1 MCLFCNTTP
10 KLREDAQTT
19 SQFVTVNGWISKCLE
34 HLKVSALTSSP
45 GQAEFLLISISVQP
59 DLKIIIK

>member
-10 KLREDAQTT
+10 KLREDAQT
-19 SQFVTVNGWISKCLE
+19 SQFVTVNGWISKCPE

-59 DLKIIIK
+59 DLKIMIK